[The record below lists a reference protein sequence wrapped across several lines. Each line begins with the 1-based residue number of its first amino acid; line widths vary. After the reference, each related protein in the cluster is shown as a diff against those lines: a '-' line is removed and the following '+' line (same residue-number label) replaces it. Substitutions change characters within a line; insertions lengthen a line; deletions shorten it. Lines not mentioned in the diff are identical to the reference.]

1 MYLSLYLS
9 IYICICVYIYI
20 YMYMYLCMYVCMYV
34 SMYVSMYMFIN
45 IRYIYMILFCVCIY
59 IYRERESFCVH
70 FLAESLVVFP
80 RRSCAVRP
88 RQDICLGQE
97 VEDVRLYAVWASGV
111 QAIWVWAYRGFQAL
125 GTEDPEAQPASMTER
140 QTGSSLISKPERG
153 LPGCGFGV

>member
-1 MYLSLYLS
+1 
-9 IYICICVYIYI
+9 
-20 YMYMYLCMYVCMYV
+20 MYV
-34 SMYVSMYMFIN
+34 
-45 IRYIYMILFCVCIY
+45 Y

-88 RQDICLGQE
+88 RQDICFGTGGSKTSGFMQSGLQE
-97 VEDVRLYAVWASGV
+97 FKRFWA
-111 QAIWVWAYRGFQAL
+111 WAYRGFQAL

-153 LPGCGFGV
+153 LPACGFGV